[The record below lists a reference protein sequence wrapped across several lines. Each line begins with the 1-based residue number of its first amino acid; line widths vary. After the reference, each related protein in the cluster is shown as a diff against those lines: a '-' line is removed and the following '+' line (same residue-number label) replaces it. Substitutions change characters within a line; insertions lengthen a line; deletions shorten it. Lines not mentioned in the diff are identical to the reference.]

1 MLVVVVE
8 SIYTVIICCSV
19 VHGYSDMCFENKI
32 VKITDWLVISV
43 EGFKDACMVML
54 VDAIKFTEMIF
65 C

>member
-32 VKITDWLVISV
+32 VKITDWLVITV
-43 EGFKDACMVML
+43 GRILRCMYGHV